1 MNDDSNDNSSDY
13 DFVTAY
19 TDAERETFRRC
30 QNGKPVSDSNLLMLV
45 STDLLR
51 MQEQLDNAFDD
62 ARLLE
67 NPAFWSNMNELSI
80 RLTFLSGYCE
90 QWRAKKTGE
99 PERQAVEWRPSPDAA
114 ELRAA
119 MTNPT
124 HNSDPKRIT
133 GQLKGPWVVMADN
146 CERCGSI
153 KVTLVGGERA
163 LSGVSVGEVA
173 RAGEDWRSLVVE
185 VVGEKRRRTG
195 RQVSTDCAEVWVSE
209 LADAEVAILSR
220 ELSDILCR
228 LTTKA
233 PPRLIH

>member
-1 MNDDSNDNSSDY
+1 MNDNSNDNSSDY
-13 DFVTAY
+13 DFVTAH
-19 TDAERETFRRC
+19 TDAERETSRRC
-30 QNGKPVSDSNLLMLV
+30 REGKPVGDSDLLMLV
-45 STDLLR
+45 STDLLI
-51 MQEQLDNAFDD
+51 MQEQLNNAFDD
-62 ARLLE
+62 ARFSE
-67 NPAFWSNMNELSI
+67 NPAFWSVMNELYVH
-80 RLTFLSGYCE
+80 LEFLSEYC
-90 QWRAKKTGE
+90 QRWRAKKTGE
-99 PERQAVEWRPSPDAA
+99 PERQTVEWRPSPNTA
-114 ELRAA
+114 ELRA
-119 MTNPT
+119 MINPT
-124 HNSDPKRIT
+124 HNSDHKRIT
-133 GQLKGPWVVMADN
+133 GQLKGSWVVMADN

-163 LSGVSVGEVA
+163 LSGVNVGEVA